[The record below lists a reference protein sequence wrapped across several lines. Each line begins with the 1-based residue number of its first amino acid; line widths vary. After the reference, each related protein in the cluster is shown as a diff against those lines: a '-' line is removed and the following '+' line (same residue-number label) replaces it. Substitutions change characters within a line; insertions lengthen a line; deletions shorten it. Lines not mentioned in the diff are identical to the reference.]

1 MSTVRLTH
9 HASRLTVYVSLF
21 AVIAIL
27 LASASVALAQISANY
42 DLSWHVIA
50 GGGGHMGGPGHTIA
64 GTIGQPLVGPMMTG
78 SGHALCSGFWC
89 GLPAEYRVYLPLVLR
104 NSP

>member
-1 MSTVRLTH
+1 MRIARLKH
-9 HASRLTVYVSLF
+9 QASRFTIYVSLF
-21 AVIAIL
+21 AAMVVF
-27 LASASVALAQISANY
+27 LAFASIALAQISANY

-78 SGHALCSGFWC
+78 SSHALCSGFWC
-89 GLPAEYRVYLPLVLR
+89 GVVVKYRIYLPLVLR
-104 NSP
+104 NY